1 MPASPPAKSHN
12 LRIDAARLWGTLM
25 ETARFGGTARGGIR
39 RLAATEED
47 RQVRDWFGAACS
59 ALGMSVT
66 VDAVGNMF
74 ARRGGRRAD
83 LPPLLVGSHLDTQP
97 TGGKFD
103 GVLGVL
109 AALEAMRT
117 LVAAGYETNAP
128 IEIVNWTDEEGSRFS
143 PAMMGSG
150 VFAGVFTP
158 EEALATADREG
169 VTLGEALQAI
179 GYRGA
184 APAAARP
191 LSGYLELHIEQ
202 GPILEMEACEIGVVQ
217 GVQAMRWYDVAFTG
231 QDAHTG
237 ATPMKGRKDALIGAA
252 RFTLAVQGVAQA
264 YAPDAV
270 ATVGTLDVKP
280 NSRNVV
286 PGEVITSVDA
296 RHPDDATLDRMEAD
310 ILAQAEA
317 IAAELGLGLSHR
329 RIWLQP
335 AVKFDPRLIGCVR
348 EAAAANGYS
357 TRDITSGAG
366 HDAAYVARIAPSVM
380 IFTPCA
386 GGVSHNEAESIRF
399 EDAAR
404 GGQVLLD
411 ALLAFDAGL

>member
-1 MPASPPAKSHN
+1 MDTGRN
-12 LRIDAARLWGTLM
+12 LRIDAARLWRTLM
-25 ETARFGGTARGGIR
+25 ETAAIGGTPKGGIR
-39 RLAATEED
+39 RLAASEED
-47 RQVRDWFGAACS
+47 RQIRDWFGAACGQ
-59 ALGMSVT
+59 LGLGIT
-66 VDAVGNMF
+66 VDGVGNMF
-74 ARRGGRRAD
+74 ARREGRRAD
-83 LPPLLVGSHLDTQP
+83 LPPILIGSHLDTQP

-117 LVAAGYETNAP
+117 LVEAGFETQAP
-128 IEIVNWTDEEGSRFS
+128 VEIVNWTDEEGSRFS

-150 VFAGVFTP
+150 VFAGVFTSD
-158 EEALATADREG
+158 EALATLDRDG
-169 VTLGEALQAI
+169 VTLGAALEGI
-179 GYRGA
+179 GYRGT
-184 APAAARP
+184 APIGGRP

-202 GPILEMEACEIGVVQ
+202 GPILETEDREIGVVQ
-217 GVQAMRWYDVAFTG
+217 GVQAMRWYDAHFSG

-237 ATPMKGRKDALIGAA
+237 ATPMKGRRNALRGAA
-252 RFTLAVQGVAQA
+252 RLVEAVDAIA
-264 YAPDAV
+264 HSHAPDAV

-286 PGEVITSVDA
+286 PGAALATIDA
-296 RHPDDATLDRMEAD
+296 RHPDDAVLDLMEQEMEAAARR
-310 ILAQAEA
+310 IAQ
-317 IAAELGLGLSHR
+317 ELGLDLSFT
-329 RIWLQP
+329 RIWHQP
-335 AVKFDPRLIGCVR
+335 AVKFDPALIACVR

-357 TRDITSGAG
+357 ARDITSGAG
-366 HDAAYVARIAPSVM
+366 HDAAYVARIAPATM
-380 IFTPCA
+380 IFVPCA

>member
-1 MPASPPAKSHN
+1 MTPDPGRN
-12 LRIDAARLWGTLM
+12 LRIDAARLWDTLM
-25 ETARFGGTARGGIR
+25 DTARFGGTAKGGIR
-39 RLAATEED
+39 RLAASEED
-47 RQVRDWFGAACS
+47 RQVRDWFSQACE
-59 ALGMSVT
+59 ALGLSVT
-66 VDAVGNMF
+66 VDGVGNMF
-74 ARRGGRRAD
+74 ARREGRRAD
-83 LPPLLVGSHLDTQP
+83 LAPVLLGSHLDTQP

-117 LVAAGYETNAP
+117 LVSAGYETNAP

-158 EEALATADREG
+158 EEALSTADREG
-169 VTLGEALQAI
+169 VTLGAALDSI
-179 GYRGA
+179 GYRGPEKVGGRA
-184 APAAARP
+184 

-202 GPILEMEACEIGVVQ
+202 GPILERERRDIGIVQ
-217 GVQAMRWYDVAFTG
+217 GVQAMRWYDARFIG
-231 QDAHTG
+231 LDAHTG
-237 ATPMKGRKDALIGAA
+237 ATPMAGRRNALLGAA
-252 RFTLAVQGVAQA
+252 RFVEAVDAIA
-264 YAPDAV
+264 HAHAPDAV
-270 ATVGTLDVKP
+270 ATVGTLDVQP

-286 PGEVITSVDA
+286 PGEALATVDA
-296 RHPDDATLDRMEAD
+296 RHPDDATLDAMEVEIEAAARR
-310 ILAQAEA
+310 IAQEFS
-317 IAAELGLGLSHR
+317 LGLDFA

-335 AVKFDPRLIGCVR
+335 AVKFDPRLIACVR
-348 EAAAANGYS
+348 EAAKANGFS
-357 TRDITSGAG
+357 ARDITSGAG
-366 HDAAYVARIAPSVM
+366 HDAAYVARLAPAVM

>member
-1 MPASPPAKSHN
+1 MTLDPGRN
-12 LRIDAARLWGTLM
+12 LRIDAARLWDTLM
-25 ETARFGGTARGGIR
+25 ETARFGGTPKGGIC
-39 RLAATEED
+39 RLAASEED
-47 RQVRDWFGAACS
+47 RQVRGWFREACG
-59 ALGMSVT
+59 ALGLSVT
-66 VDAVGNMF
+66 VDGVGNMF
-74 ARRGGRRAD
+74 ARREGRRPG
-83 LPPLLVGSHLDTQP
+83 LPPILIGSHLDTQP

-128 IEIVNWTDEEGSRFS
+128 VEIVNWTDEEGSRFS

-158 EEALATADREG
+158 EEALGTKDREG
-169 VTLGEALQAI
+169 VTLGAALDGI
-179 GYRGA
+179 GYRGQA
-184 APAAARP
+184 AVGGRA

-202 GPILEMEACEIGVVQ
+202 GPILEREEREIGVVQ
-217 GVQAMRWYDVAFTG
+217 GVQAMRWYDARFTG
-231 QDAHTG
+231 LDAHTG
-237 ATPMKGRKDALIGAA
+237 ATPMAGRRNALIGAA
-252 RFTLAVQGVAQA
+252 RFALAVDAIA
-264 YAPDAV
+264 NEHAPDAV
-270 ATVGTLDVKP
+270 ATVGTLDVRP

-286 PGEVITSVDA
+286 PGEALATVDA
-296 RHPDDATLDRMEAD
+296 RHPDDATLDAMEAE
-310 ILAQAEA
+310 IEAAARA
-317 IAAELGLGLSHR
+317 IAKELSLALDFA

-335 AVKFDPRLIGCVR
+335 AVRFDPVLIGCVR
-348 EAAAANGYS
+348 EAAKANGFS
-357 TRDITSGAG
+357 ARDITSGAG
-366 HDAAYVARIAPSVM
+366 HDAAYVARLAPSTMV
-380 IFTPCA
+380 FVPCA